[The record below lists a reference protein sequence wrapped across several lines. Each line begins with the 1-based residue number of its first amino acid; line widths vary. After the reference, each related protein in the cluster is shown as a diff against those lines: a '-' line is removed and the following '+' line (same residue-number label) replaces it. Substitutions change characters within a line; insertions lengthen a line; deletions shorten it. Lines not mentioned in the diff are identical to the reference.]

1 MKRAEYDRPHLPQ
14 KDFYTVQDMAP
25 ASITK
30 SSACR
35 IFTPSG
41 LPSSQE
47 PGGRFAMTEKK
58 RLGSRSR
65 TSRSKATL
73 RS

>member
-1 MKRAEYDRPHLPQ
+1 MAMKRAEYDRPHLPQ

-47 PGGRFAMTEKK
+47 PGGA
-58 RLGSRSR
+58 SP
-65 TSRSKATL
+65 
-73 RS
+73 